1 MAYRITIQGEWG
13 QTPSWWRDIV
23 NEIRSAY
30 KGKWE
35 PEVTTYKV
43 IRDGFIQYGADYID
57 ENENN
62 DKDEAEDIGYLI
74 FNNDADFTAFVLRFN
89 VSEYEKI

>member
-1 MAYRITIQGEWG
+1 MAYSITIQGEWG

-23 NEIRSAY
+23 NEIRS
-30 KGKWE
+30 
-35 PEVTTYKV
+35 TYNGECGPGVNDFTV

-57 ENENN
+57 EE
-62 DKDEAEDIGYLI
+62 EYIGYLI